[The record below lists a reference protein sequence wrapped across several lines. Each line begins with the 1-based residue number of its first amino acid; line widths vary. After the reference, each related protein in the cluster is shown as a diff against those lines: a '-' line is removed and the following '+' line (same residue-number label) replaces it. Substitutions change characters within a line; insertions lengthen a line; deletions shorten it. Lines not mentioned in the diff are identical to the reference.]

1 MQSPPWFA
9 PEPGEATAGSC
20 AESIPARA
28 GQHLSAKGTNYGP
41 PQESDAELHKK
52 SEMEKTC
59 PPSLLV
65 MTFHTRPSHLKLQA
79 RSTVAFKLLKHQLTL
94 SGKQSAEAKVRS
106 SSLSVVSNH
115 KILYMKK
122 QVGYFHDLQLYFLQL
137 HLIPLLLEPASFPNL
152 LLYLP
157 KYPSLAHAAFL
168 RETAL
173 EPAATSH
180 CTSSPPN
187 SHHLYST
194 AVSSN
199 SCNTFGAK
207 CRNMS
212 LLHCYHLL
220 CVGALRLYLF
230 ALMPFTLLTY
240 YYSQTLS
247 VVIPSL
253 STTLQN
259 PCPQL
264 AGARV

>member
-1 MQSPPWFA
+1 
-9 PEPGEATAGSC
+9 
-20 AESIPARA
+20 
-28 GQHLSAKGTNYGP
+28 
-41 PQESDAELHKK
+41 
-52 SEMEKTC
+52 MEKTC

-65 MTFHTRPSHLKLQA
+65 MTFHARPSHLKLQA
-79 RSTVAFKLLKHQLTL
+79 RSTAAFKLLKHQLTL
-94 SGKQSAEAKVRS
+94 SGKQSAEAKVKS
-106 SSLSVVSNH
+106 SSLSAVTNH

-122 QVGYFHDLQLYFLQL
+122 QVGDFHDLQLYFLQL
-137 HLIPLLLEPASFPNL
+137 HLIPLPLEPASFPNL

-157 KYPSLAHAAFL
+157 KYAFL
-168 RETAL
+168 REMAL
-173 EPAATSH
+173 EPAAASH

-199 SCNTFGAK
+199 SRNTFGAK
-207 CRNMS
+207 CRNIS
-212 LLHCYHLL
+212 LLQCYHLL

-230 ALMPFTLLTY
+230 ALMPFTLLMY

-247 VVIPSL
+247 VVTPSL
-253 STTLQN
+253 STTLQT